1 MIFGF
6 RKHLEDEIEYLRGQ
20 LAQKQ
25 RRVDEL
31 QEALVAVA
39 KPAPRVVFEKKPDGK
54 LVKVQPKGWEEVKS
68 YKRNHPDEETELEP
82 AAGPYK
88 LKDEK
93 EKNAKS

>member
-1 MIFGF
+1 MMFGF
-6 RKHLEDEIEYLRGQ
+6 KKHLEDEIEYLKAQ

-31 QEALVAVA
+31 QEALIAVA
-39 KPAPRVVFEKKPDGK
+39 KPSPKVVYEKKPDGK
-54 LVKVQPKGWEEVKS
+54 LVKVQPNGWEEVRN
-68 YKRNHPDEETELEP
+68 YQRNHPEEVEEP
-82 AAGPYK
+82 EAEGPYK